1 MANTVLIMG
10 QSGTGKSTSITT
22 LDSSETFIINV
33 IDKPLPFRGFKK
45 KYIPCADKAMVGN
58 YCATDRF
65 ELITRIIKIVNEN
78 RPDIK
83 NLIIDDFQYIMCNE
97 FMRRSKERGYDK
109 FTEIGHNAWSI
120 LRDLGACREDLD
132 CFVMSHSELDNDG
145 RYKFKTIGKML
156 DDKITVEGM
165 FTIVFHTT
173 IIDGKYKFITEND
186 GVHIAKS
193 PRGMFES
200 KYIDNDL
207 QGVKKLMNEYYED
220 SLIDI
225 L

>member
-1 MANTVLIMG
+1 MSNTVLIMG
-10 QSGTGKSTSITT
+10 QSGSGKSTSIET
-22 LDSSETFIINV
+22 LNPKETFIINV

-45 KYIPCADKAMVGN
+45 NYIQCAEKAMTGN

-65 ELITRIIKIVNEN
+65 DLITRLIKIINDN

-97 FMRRSKERGYDK
+97 FMRRSKEKGYDK

-120 LRDLGACREDLD
+120 LRDLSACREDLD

-145 RYKFKTIGKML
+145 KYKCKTIGKML

-173 IIDGKYKFITEND
+173 IIDGKYKFITAYD
-186 GVHIAKS
+186 GSHIAKS
-193 PRGMFES
+193 PKGMFVD

-207 QGVKKLMNEYYED
+207 GAIKQEMANYFNED
-220 SLIDI
+220 VAA
-225 L
+225 